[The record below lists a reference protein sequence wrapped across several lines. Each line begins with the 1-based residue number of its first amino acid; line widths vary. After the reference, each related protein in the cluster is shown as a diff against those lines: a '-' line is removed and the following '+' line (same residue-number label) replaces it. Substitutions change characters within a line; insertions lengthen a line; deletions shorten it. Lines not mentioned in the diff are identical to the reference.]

1 MIKQL
6 FSAITLATLLS
17 ASSAVFAAKQNFGSG
32 ADMAKL
38 QEISSVLSSPD
49 KYLNETVTV
58 QGTVLGVCSKRGCWM
73 KLASDKRFQTLRIKV
88 RDGDMV
94 FPMSARGK
102 TAFATGKL
110 SAIEL
115 SQQQATRYLAHLAKE
130 AKQPFDPE
138 SVKGPMTIYQLVPEG
153 VTINDE

>member
-1 MIKQL
+1 MIKHV
-6 FSAITLATLLS
+6 FSAFALATLLS
-17 ASSAVFAAKQNFGSG
+17 ASTAAFAAKQAFGTG
-32 ADMAKL
+32 ADMQKL
-38 QEISSVLSSPD
+38 QSISAVLSTPET
-49 KYLNETVTV
+49 YLNDTVTV
-58 QGTVLGVCSKRGCWM
+58 QGTVVSVCSKRGCWM

-102 TAFATGKL
+102 TAYATGKL

-138 SVKGPMTIYQLVPEG
+138 TVKGPMTIYQLVPEG
-153 VTINDE
+153 VTIGEE